1 MKKNN
6 IISLQSDGRIYYMQA
21 IKKKHA
27 ERYSEAR
34 DLLLRAHELDPYNRE
49 YISELA
55 YMTASSGQAEIAEQ
69 FLIDMFVR
77 DNFDTKYYYDLSEV
91 NIIDEEPNK
100 ALLFGMKYVDLYDDT
115 AFYDELFE
123 IFEIAEFDYEELVQ
137 EADEFIGM
145 FIFQTLFMNGN
156 IEASLD
162 FLYSLD
168 IEVQETREYRNQKAM
183 ALLFLN
189 KFEEAQ
195 VILETLLEE
204 DQTDMNALSHLTL
217 LYFYTGNMEEYSRF
231 LRKLEVVEP
240 LDEDARLKVG
250 LVLNFLNKSEMSYKL
265 LYPLY
270 KKKVIINFQ
279 LLHALAQ
286 SSFNIGKEEES
297 RQYWQEL
304 QKYQSLDEI
313 HSPWKRQEAR
323 DTLNRIIDVYLQS
336 DDPDMRMLG
345 LFKSSL
351 IAPSD
356 IILGSPMWDLIDGF
370 GNREK
375 LYTAYLFN
383 RLEMAKIDRLHD
395 GLVTLEGIDASD
407 EEMLGFI
414 DLIRQLEEGLNTSKF
429 EGETL
434 ALAYMY
440 IYHNS
445 GNDSLLDISKMNQ
458 IYMRQLEDAV
468 TLIKQNE

>member
-1 MKKNN
+1 
-6 IISLQSDGRIYYMQA
+6 
-21 IKKKHA
+21 
-27 ERYSEAR
+27 
-34 DLLLRAHELDPYNRE
+34 
-49 YISELA
+49 
-55 YMTASSGQAEIAEQ
+55 
-69 FLIDMFVR
+69 
-77 DNFDTKYYYDLSEV
+77 
-91 NIIDEEPNK
+91 
-100 ALLFGMKYVDLYDDT
+100 LYDDT
-115 AFYDELFE
+115 EFYDELFE
-123 IFEIAEFDYEELVQ
+123 IFEIAEFDYDELVQ

-313 HSPWKRQEAR
+313 HSPWK
-323 DTLNRIIDVYLQS
+323 
-336 DDPDMRMLG
+336 
-345 LFKSSL
+345 
-351 IAPSD
+351 
-356 IILGSPMWDLIDGF
+356 
-370 GNREK
+370 
-375 LYTAYLFN
+375 
-383 RLEMAKIDRLHD
+383 
-395 GLVTLEGIDASD
+395 
-407 EEMLGFI
+407 
-414 DLIRQLEEGLNTSKF
+414 
-429 EGETL
+429 
-434 ALAYMY
+434 
-440 IYHNS
+440 
-445 GNDSLLDISKMNQ
+445 
-458 IYMRQLEDAV
+458 
-468 TLIKQNE
+468 

>member
-1 MKKNN
+1 
-6 IISLQSDGRIYYMQA
+6 
-21 IKKKHA
+21 
-27 ERYSEAR
+27 
-34 DLLLRAHELDPYNRE
+34 
-49 YISELA
+49 
-55 YMTASSGQAEIAEQ
+55 
-69 FLIDMFVR
+69 
-77 DNFDTKYYYDLSEV
+77 
-91 NIIDEEPNK
+91 
-100 ALLFGMKYVDLYDDT
+100 
-115 AFYDELFE
+115 
-123 IFEIAEFDYEELVQ
+123 
-137 EADEFIGM
+137 
-145 FIFQTLFMNGN
+145 
-156 IEASLD
+156 
-162 FLYSLD
+162 
-168 IEVQETREYRNQKAM
+168 
-183 ALLFLN
+183 
-189 KFEEAQ
+189 
-195 VILETLLEE
+195 
-204 DQTDMNALSHLTL
+204 
-217 LYFYTGNMEEYSRF
+217 GNMEEYSRF

-370 GNREK
+370 GN
-375 LYTAYLFN
+375 
-383 RLEMAKIDRLHD
+383 
-395 GLVTLEGIDASD
+395 
-407 EEMLGFI
+407 
-414 DLIRQLEEGLNTSKF
+414 
-429 EGETL
+429 
-434 ALAYMY
+434 
-440 IYHNS
+440 
-445 GNDSLLDISKMNQ
+445 
-458 IYMRQLEDAV
+458 
-468 TLIKQNE
+468 